1 MLEIGAPRSAPSDPA
16 PSRWSY
22 KLLRIML
29 SPFLRRLVFYGLPVF
44 LLVVVAAINLADE
57 NHEY

>member
-1 MLEIGAPRSAPSDPA
+1 MLEIGVPRSAPSDPA

-44 LLVVVAAINLADE
+44 LLVVVACYLLL
-57 NHEY
+57 